1 MSDLFAIYENNLNT
15 LIQQITK
22 IIETFVNLSK
32 GKNVFKIIM

>member
-22 IIETFVNLSK
+22 IIEIFVNLSK